1 MWRYYLQ
8 KVLYSVK
15 AGRLFLFLCDYV
27 HINIYINSLKL
38 TNVTIAIHVVTY
50 DNAPFVI
57 SRYVSSVLPRFS
69 KGQGAI

>member
-27 HINIYINSLKL
+27 HINIHINSLKL
-38 TNVTIAIHVVTY
+38 TNVTMSSPGLPKTIRAGEDSLTHG
-50 DNAPFVI
+50 APE
-57 SRYVSSVLPRFS
+57 
-69 KGQGAI
+69 